1 VSNMLKDEGGA
12 DCSTAI
18 TESAVVHREMKAL
31 KEKIDELERV
41 VRENTPM
48 RESEK
53 KE

>member
-1 VSNMLKDEGGA
+1 
-12 DCSTAI
+12 
-18 TESAVVHREMKAL
+18 MKAL

-53 KE
+53 QE

>member
-1 VSNMLKDEGGA
+1 M
-12 DCSTAI
+12 
-18 TESAVVHREMKAL
+18 HREMTAL
-31 KEKIDELERV
+31 KEKINELERV

>member
-1 VSNMLKDEGGA
+1 MIKERAN
-12 DCSTAI
+12 CSTAI
-18 TESAVVHREMKAL
+18 TESAVVHREMTAL
-31 KEKIDELERV
+31 KEKINELERV